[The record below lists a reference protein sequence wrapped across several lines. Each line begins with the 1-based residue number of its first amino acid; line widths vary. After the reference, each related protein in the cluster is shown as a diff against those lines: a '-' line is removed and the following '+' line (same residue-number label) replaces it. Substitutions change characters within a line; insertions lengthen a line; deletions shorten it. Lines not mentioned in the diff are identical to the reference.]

1 MLYSY
6 RYFLCVISLVLLM
19 QACTTEPKLQLQ
31 AIKTEVRPSFFET
44 VWGNGKTEREGN
56 REIIRSE
63 SSYSYDIIPKKNGK
77 KEGIALRYDK
87 RSKNILFETSY
98 KNGVRNGWERKYSP
112 EGAWLYKAILYKNG
126 KKQELRKYNNKGEMV
141 YVLPYLNGEKHG
153 VEQVFSYTSGS
164 LQKRTTYVNG
174 TKKKIVM
181 YCKGKKSFQVEM
193 NGCRKGIE
201 RSWYCGTTILKSETP
216 YRHCKRQGVEKSY
229 DAQGKLNYMIPYRY
243 GQKEGEVKGYYPN
256 GKIKYK
262 VTYHADKVDEVGY
275 VYDSK
280 GKRERIDYDT
290 LMKFKDRLPTHISDW
305 RIE

>member
-31 AIKTEVRPSFFET
+31 AIKTEVHPSLFET

-112 EGAWLYKAILYKNG
+112 EGAWLYKATLYKNG

-141 YVLPYLNGEKHG
+141 YVFPY
-153 VEQVFSYTSGS
+153 
-164 LQKRTTYVNG
+164 
-174 TKKKIVM
+174 
-181 YCKGKKSFQVEM
+181 
-193 NGCRKGIE
+193 
-201 RSWYCGTTILKSETP
+201 SE
-216 YRHCKRQGVEKSY
+216 
-229 DAQGKLNYMIPYRY
+229 
-243 GQKEGEVKGYYPN
+243 
-256 GKIKYK
+256 
-262 VTYHADKVDEVGY
+262 
-275 VYDSK
+275 
-280 GKRERIDYDT
+280 
-290 LMKFKDRLPTHISDW
+290 W
-305 RIE
+305 